1 MQFDSME
8 SEGSSATARGALPQT
23 AMPANGGSFAET
35 SQMQTLHKQLQSAL
49 KEIGMLRQ
57 QALAESQSHT
67 SLSGLDGEP
76 GVSGMSPRITAPK
89 GHHNSLHYAAKLS
102 KRIQCAHT
110 QVTICGD
117 RPGMAL

>member
-1 MQFDSME
+1 ME
-8 SEGSSATARGALPQT
+8 SEASSATARGALLLT

-57 QALAESQSHT
+57 QALAESQSQT

-76 GVSGMSPRITAPK
+76 GVSGMPLRITLK
-89 GHHNSLHYAAKLS
+89 GTITYTMLPSL
-102 KRIQCAHT
+102 QMHT
-110 QVTICGD
+110 VHIY
-117 RPGMAL
+117 R